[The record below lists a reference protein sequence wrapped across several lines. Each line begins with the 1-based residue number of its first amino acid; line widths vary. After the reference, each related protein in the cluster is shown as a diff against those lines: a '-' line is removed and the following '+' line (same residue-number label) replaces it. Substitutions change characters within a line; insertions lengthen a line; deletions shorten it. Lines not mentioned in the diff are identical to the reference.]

1 MEPADGTRGPGS
13 PPQNGTGR
21 PEARSDAKPR
31 PRLSDFSDKELIAA
45 SLSAA
50 PGDSRA
56 FDELVRRHQAHVRTN
71 CRFLVKDPE
80 DALDL
85 AQEAFVKAYFG
96 LASFGGKSSFRTWL
110 RRIKVNQCLSFL
122 ESPRSRRDLRIGDFR
137 SEADAGL
144 SVESVAQRNVEE
156 AESGERILR
165 ILDEIPDSLRVPL
178 VLRDMDGFSYKEIQ
192 VMLNIGPSALKMRIA
207 RGREAFREAWANEEE
222 GKE

>member
-1 MEPADGTRGPGS
+1 
-13 PPQNGTGR
+13 
-21 PEARSDAKPR
+21 
-31 PRLSDFSDKELIAA
+31 
-45 SLSAA
+45 LSAA

-122 ESPRSRRDLRIGDFR
+122 ESPRSRKDMRIGGLR
-137 SEADAGL
+137 PEADSGL
-144 SVESVAQRNVEE
+144 RVESVAERNVDS
-156 AESGERILR
+156 AETGARVLR
-165 ILDEIPDSLRVPL
+165 VLDGIPELLRVPL

-192 VMLNIGPSALKMRIA
+192 EMLNIGPSALKMRIA
-207 RGREAFREAWANEEE
+207 RGREAFRKAWAKEE
-222 GKE
+222 GGKG